1 MIKISFIPF
10 TGLKLHTLFP
20 SFNMHFRNINTH
32 NHHSRSKIM
41 NILSSPWA
49 DLPALCVLHFSLLV
63 SPSTSYC
70 WSRQTIF
77 SLFFFLPISSPMNSP
92 YDSDLLFPMSISTVF
107 LNPNS
112 EIFLFLRFCVF
123 ENDCHLPILI
133 WSTNVELF
141 TSGILIST
149 HSKWVVI
156 NKVLLKTKF

>member
-1 MIKISFIPF
+1 MIKISFIPS
-10 TGLKLHTLFP
+10 TGLKLHALFP
-20 SFNMHFRNINTH
+20 SFNIHFRNINTH

-41 NILSSPWA
+41 NILSSPWV
-49 DLPALCVLHFSLLV
+49 DRPALCVLHFSLLV

-70 WSRQTIF
+70 WSLQIIF
-77 SLFFFLPISSPMNSP
+77 SLFFLPISSLTNSP
-92 YDSDLLFPMSISTVF
+92 YDSDLPFPMSISTVF
-107 LNPNS
+107 INLNS

-149 HSKWVVI
+149 HSKWMVI
-156 NKVLLKTKF
+156 NEVLLKTKF

>member
-1 MIKISFIPF
+1 
-10 TGLKLHTLFP
+10 
-20 SFNMHFRNINTH
+20 
-32 NHHSRSKIM
+32 M
-41 NILSSPWA
+41 NILSSPWV
-49 DLPALCVLHFSLLV
+49 DLPTLCVLHFSLLV

-70 WSRQTIF
+70 WSRQRYFLSF
-77 SLFFFLPISSPMNSP
+77 SFFFFFFLPISSPTNFP

-107 LNPNS
+107 LNLNS